1 MKAKDMILPEIP
13 LLTPGMSVKQGLA
26 TMQMSGL
33 SSLPIVDEGSYVGV
47 VHEKELLRDDVA
59 GKIGRENWRT
69 PSVREESHLF
79 DVVNQLAQYSDDI
92 LPVVTTD
99 RHYVG
104 AISIHSALVAVAHL
118 CQTSSS
124 GAIIELEIPREVYS
138 ATELTRLVEDNDC
151 RVMNLM
157 IRPDEKTG
165 IWKACLRIDR
175 EDAALVLRSLERFD
189 YRVVSCYQ
197 LHGVMDE
204 RIEQRIKEL
213 MYYLEM

>member
-13 LLTPGMSVKQGLA
+13 LLTPGMSVKQGLV

-99 RHYVG
+99 HRYVG
-104 AISIHSALVAVAHL
+104 AISIHSALVAVAHCAKPL
-118 CQTSSS
+118 LRERLLNWRFREK
-124 GAIIELEIPREVYS
+124 II
-138 ATELTRLVEDNDC
+138 RL
-151 RVMNLM
+151 
-157 IRPDEKTG
+157 P
-165 IWKACLRIDR
+165 
-175 EDAALVLRSLERFD
+175 S
-189 YRVVSCYQ
+189 
-197 LHGVMDE
+197 
-204 RIEQRIKEL
+204 
-213 MYYLEM
+213 

>member
-33 SSLPIVDEGSYVGV
+33 SSLPIVDEDSYVGV

-99 RHYVG
+99 RRYVG

-118 CQTSSS
+118 C
-124 GAIIELEIPREVYS
+124 
-138 ATELTRLVEDNDC
+138 
-151 RVMNLM
+151 
-157 IRPDEKTG
+157 
-165 IWKACLRIDR
+165 
-175 EDAALVLRSLERFD
+175 
-189 YRVVSCYQ
+189 
-197 LHGVMDE
+197 
-204 RIEQRIKEL
+204 
-213 MYYLEM
+213 

>member
-1 MKAKDMILPEIP
+1 MKAKDMISPEIP

-92 LPVVTTD
+92 CAKPLLRERLLNWRFREKIIRLP
-99 RHYVG
+99 
-104 AISIHSALVAVAHL
+104 S
-118 CQTSSS
+118 
-124 GAIIELEIPREVYS
+124 
-138 ATELTRLVEDNDC
+138 
-151 RVMNLM
+151 
-157 IRPDEKTG
+157 
-165 IWKACLRIDR
+165 
-175 EDAALVLRSLERFD
+175 
-189 YRVVSCYQ
+189 
-197 LHGVMDE
+197 
-204 RIEQRIKEL
+204 
-213 MYYLEM
+213 

>member
-13 LLTPGMSVKQGLA
+13 LLAPGMSVKQGLA

-92 LPVVTTD
+92 LPV
-99 RHYVG
+99 
-104 AISIHSALVAVAHL
+104 
-118 CQTSSS
+118 
-124 GAIIELEIPREVYS
+124 
-138 ATELTRLVEDNDC
+138 
-151 RVMNLM
+151 
-157 IRPDEKTG
+157 
-165 IWKACLRIDR
+165 
-175 EDAALVLRSLERFD
+175 
-189 YRVVSCYQ
+189 
-197 LHGVMDE
+197 
-204 RIEQRIKEL
+204 
-213 MYYLEM
+213 

>member
-1 MKAKDMILPEIP
+1 MILPEIP

-26 TMQMSGL
+26 AMQMSGL

-104 AISIHSALVAVAHL
+104 AISIHSALIVTSEQSVNIEFDKILFLFIGGQKRAHQIL
-118 CQTSSS
+118 
-124 GAIIELEIPREVYS
+124 LP
-138 ATELTRLVEDNDC
+138 
-151 RVMNLM
+151 
-157 IRPDEKTG
+157 P
-165 IWKACLRIDR
+165 
-175 EDAALVLRSLERFD
+175 
-189 YRVVSCYQ
+189 
-197 LHGVMDE
+197 
-204 RIEQRIKEL
+204 
-213 MYYLEM
+213 

>member
-33 SSLPIVDEGSYVGV
+33 SSLPIVDEDSYVGV

-69 PSVREESHLF
+69 PSVREESHL
-79 DVVNQLAQYSDDI
+79 
-92 LPVVTTD
+92 
-99 RHYVG
+99 
-104 AISIHSALVAVAHL
+104 VAVAHL

-124 GAIIELEIPREVYS
+124 GAIIELEIPREDYS

-175 EDAALVLRSLERFD
+175 EDATPVLRSLERFD

>member
-1 MKAKDMILPEIP
+1 MILPEIP

-99 RHYVG
+99 RRYVG
-104 AISIHSALVAVAHL
+104 AISIHSALVAPL
-118 CQTSSS
+118 
-124 GAIIELEIPREVYS
+124 S
-138 ATELTRLVEDNDC
+138 ATRYMLAKIRHPSRNGKRLN
-151 RVMNLM
+151 RF
-157 IRPDEKTG
+157 RPP
-165 IWKACLRIDR
+165 LR
-175 EDAALVLRSLERFD
+175 L
-189 YRVVSCYQ
+189 
-197 LHGVMDE
+197 
-204 RIEQRIKEL
+204 K
-213 MYYLEM
+213 

>member
-47 VHEKELLRDDVA
+47 VHEKELFRDDVA

-99 RHYVG
+99 RRYVG

-124 GAIIELEIPREVYS
+124 GA
-138 ATELTRLVEDNDC
+138 
-151 RVMNLM
+151 
-157 IRPDEKTG
+157 
-165 IWKACLRIDR
+165 
-175 EDAALVLRSLERFD
+175 D
-189 YRVVSCYQ
+189 Y
-197 LHGVMDE
+197 
-204 RIEQRIKEL
+204 
-213 MYYLEM
+213 

>member
-69 PSVREESHLF
+69 PSVREESHL
-79 DVVNQLAQYSDDI
+79 
-92 LPVVTTD
+92 
-99 RHYVG
+99 
-104 AISIHSALVAVAHL
+104 

-124 GAIIELEIPREVYS
+124 GAIIELEIPREDYS

-175 EDAALVLRSLERFD
+175 EDATPVLRSLERFD